1 MKPES
6 LDRLFVTIALIVV
19 WAVLALSNST
29 YAQAPEKAQ
38 APSPGHAAAEQLNKA
53 RESFLAKDYRKATSE
68 VRQAARMLADEA
80 ERAVGH
86 TRQEL
91 ADAGQGLNG
100 LADRI
105 EKQAVKSEKEL
116 NGAFDRAKAALS
128 HSSDASSSI
137 PIRMAGKASGPVDL
151 STAVTRIAKQAM
163 PAVVYIEITESREVE
178 NPFGPLANDP
188 NFRRFFGIP
197 KMPKRF
203 KQEVHGLGT
212 GMIID
217 DKGHILT
224 NYHVAGKATKMQV
237 TLADGTSPPA
247 KLVGGD
253 AKTDPG
259 SHRSEGGQAPASPD
273 LRGFGPGRGGAMG
286 CCDRA
291 PGPLKRPLP
300 RGSSAPST
308 EPVSPI
314 PRPMRTS
321 FNRTPP

>member
-253 AKTDPG
+253 AKTDLAVIEVKADRPLPHLTFAD
-259 SHRSEGGQAPASPD
+259 SDLVEVGQWVVAI
-273 LRGFGPGRGGAMG
+273 G
-286 CCDRA
+286 A